1 MKGKILVV
9 DDEPSIQK
17 LLTVTL
23 SNRGFE
29 VITADNG
36 MEALALAK
44 SEKPDLICL
53 DVMMP
58 RMTGH
63 EVHDK
68 LRERSET
75 KDTPILFL
83 SAAGTFEEQATQMKD
98 GNVDYIP
105 KPFKPSEVADHIE
118 SMLDPRKREAFER
131 ERGKREAKLQKIV
144 EIMHRDHDV

>member
-17 LLTVTL
+17 LLAITL
-23 SNRGFE
+23 TNRGYE

-44 SEKPDLICL
+44 AEKPDLVCL

-68 LRERSET
+68 LREHPDT
-75 KDTPILFL
+75 KEIPILFL

-98 GNVDYIP
+98 SNVDYIP
-105 KPFKPSEVADHIE
+105 KPFKPSEVVEHIE
-118 SMLDPRKREAFER
+118 GMLDPTKREAFER

-144 EIMHRDHDV
+144 EIMHRDKDA

>member
-44 SEKPDLICL
+44 IEKPDLICL

-68 LRERSET
+68 LRERPET

-98 GNVDYIP
+98 SNVDYIP
-105 KPFKPSEVADHIE
+105 KPFRPSEVADHIE
-118 SMLDPRKREAFER
+118 GMLDPAKRDAFER

-144 EIMHRDHDV
+144 EIMHRDKDS